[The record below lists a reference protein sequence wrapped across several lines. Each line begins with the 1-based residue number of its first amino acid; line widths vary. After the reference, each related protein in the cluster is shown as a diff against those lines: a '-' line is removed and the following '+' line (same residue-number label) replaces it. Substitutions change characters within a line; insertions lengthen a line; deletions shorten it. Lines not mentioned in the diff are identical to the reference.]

1 MNSTKRQLTALNFM
15 EFSVWGAYLISMGG
29 YLAKVGLAEHIG
41 WFYSVQGFV
50 SLFMP
55 ALLGIVADRFVP
67 AQRLLGISHLLVAL
81 FMAVTGYVGMTKGD
95 SVTFAQLFV
104 PYALGVAFFM
114 PTLALSNS
122 VSYAVLDKAG
132 EDAVK
137 VFPSIRIFGTIGF
150 IVSMWLVDL
159 LGFQHDHRQFF
170 VSAGWSVMLGCY
182 TFTLPSCAV
191 NRNRLHRTFAEAFG
205 LRAFTLFKERR
216 MAVFFLFSMLLG
228 VSLQITNGYANTFIS
243 AFAQVP
249 AYAETFVVRHANI
262 LISLSQVSETL
273 CILLIPY
280 CLQRW
285 GIKTVILIA
294 MLAWTL
300 RFGLFAVGNP
310 GTGVWFFVLSMM
322 VYGIAFDFFNISGS
336 LFVNQ
341 STDAHMRSSAQGL
354 FMMMTNGFGAT
365 IGTLGAQ
372 AVVNAIVY
380 SQPDAATRMEGWQ
393 TVWTI
398 FACYAFVVGILFA
411 LFFKTERTYQ
421 DKNL

>member
-1 MNSTKRQLTALNFM
+1 MSRIKERLIALNFI

-29 YLAKVGLAEHIG
+29 YLAKIGLAEYIG

-55 ALLGIVADRFVP
+55 ALIGMIADRFVP
-67 AQRLLGISHLLVAL
+67 AQRMLGVCHLLTAI
-81 FMAVTGYVGMTKGD
+81 FMTLTGYVGMTQGYD
-95 SVTFAQLFV
+95 ATFAHLFV
-104 PYALGVAFFM
+104 PYALGTAFFM

-122 VSYAVLDKAG
+122 VSYAMLERAG

-150 IVSMWLVDL
+150 ISSMWMVDL
-159 LGFQHDHRQFF
+159 WGFQHDSRQFF
-170 VSAGWSVMLGCY
+170 VSAVWSVMIGCY

-191 NRNRLHRTFAEAFG
+191 SGDRKRRSASEAFG
-205 LRAFTLFKERR
+205 LHAFTLFRERR

-228 VSLQITNGYANTFIS
+228 VSLQITNGYANTFVS
-243 AFAQVP
+243 AFAQIP
-249 AYAETFVVRHANI
+249 AYADTFVVRHANI
-262 LISLSQVSETL
+262 LISLSQISETL
-273 CILLIPY
+273 CILLIPF

-285 GIKTVILIA
+285 GIKKVIFIA
-294 MLAWTL
+294 MMAWAL

-310 GTGVWFFVLSMM
+310 GSGVWCLVLSMI

-341 STDAHMRSSAQGL
+341 STDAHMRSGAQGL

-372 AVVNAIVY
+372 AVVNTFVY
-380 SQPDAATRMEGWQ
+380 SHSDIVSRMEGWQ

-398 FACYAFVVGILFA
+398 FACYALVVGILFA
-411 LFFKTERTYQ
+411 LFFKV
-421 DKNL
+421 KNTMIK

>member
-1 MNSTKRQLTALNFM
+1 MSNIKKRLIALNFM

-55 ALLGIVADRFVP
+55 ALLGVVADRLIP
-67 AQRLLGISHLLVAL
+67 AQRLLGMCHLLVAL
-81 FMAVTGYVGMTKGD
+81 FMTVIGCVGMTRGD
-95 SVTFAQLFV
+95 SITFAQLFV
-104 PYALGVAFFM
+104 PYALGVVFFM

-122 VSYAVLDKAG
+122 VSYAALDKAG
-132 EDAVK
+132 EDTVK
-137 VFPSIRIFGTIGF
+137 TFPSIRVFGTIGF

-159 LGFQHDHRQFF
+159 LGFQHDYRQFF
-170 VSAGWSVMLGCY
+170 VSAAWSVTLGCY
-182 TFTLPSCAV
+182 AFTLPSCTV
-191 NRNRLHRTFAEAFG
+191 NKEGHRRSLTEVFG
-205 LRAFTLFKERR
+205 LRAFTLFRERR
-216 MAVFFLFSMLLG
+216 MAIFLLFSMLLG

-249 AYAETFVVRHANI
+249 AYADTFVVRHANI

-285 GIKTVILIA
+285 GIKKVILIA
-294 MLAWTL
+294 MFAWTL
-300 RFGLFAVGNP
+300 RFGLFVLGNP
-310 GTGVWFFVLSMM
+310 GTGVWLFILSMV

-341 STDAHMRSSAQGL
+341 STDTHMRSSAQGL

-372 AVVNAIVY
+372 AVVNALVY
-380 SQPDAATRMEGWQ
+380 SQSDATARMEGWQ

-411 LFFKTERTYQ
+411 LFFKTEKTTS
-421 DKNL
+421 K

>member
-1 MNSTKRQLTALNFM
+1 MMNRTKGRLIALNFM
-15 EFSVWGAYLISMGG
+15 EFSVWGTYLISMGG
-29 YLAKVGLAEHIG
+29 YLAKIGLAEHIG

-55 ALLGIVADRFVP
+55 ALLGVIADRFVP
-67 AQRLLGISHLLVAL
+67 AQKMLGISHLLTAL
-81 FMAVTGYVGMTKGD
+81 FMTIAGCVGMVKGD

-104 PYALGVAFFM
+104 PYALGVIFFM

-122 VSYAVLDKAG
+122 VSYAVLDRAG

-150 IVSMWLVDL
+150 IVSMWMVDL

-170 VSAGWSVMLGCY
+170 VSAVWSVVLGCY
-182 TFTLPSCAV
+182 AFTLPSCAV
-191 NRNRLHRTFAEAFG
+191 DRNKQKRSLADVFG
-205 LRAFTLFKERR
+205 IRAFSLFRERR

-243 AFAQVP
+243 AFAQIP
-249 AYAETFVVRHANI
+249 AYADTFVVRHANI
-262 LISLSQVSETL
+262 LISLSQISETL
-273 CILLIPY
+273 CILLIPF

-285 GIKTVILIA
+285 GIKNVILIA

-310 GTGVWFFVLSMM
+310 GSGVWLFVLSMV
-322 VYGIAFDFFNISGS
+322 VYGVAFDFFNISGS

-372 AVVNAIVY
+372 SVINAFVY
-380 SQPDAATRMEGWQ
+380 LQPDVATRMEGWQ
-393 TVWTI
+393 TVWLI

-411 LFFKTERTYQ
+411 LFFKTRE
-421 DKNL
+421 DNIK

>member
-1 MNSTKRQLTALNFM
+1 MNRTKGRLIALNFM

-29 YLAKVGLAEHIG
+29 YLAKIGLAEHIV
-41 WFYSVQGFV
+41 WFYSVQGVV

-55 ALLGIVADRFVP
+55 ALMGIVADRFVP
-67 AQRLLGISHLLVAL
+67 AQKMLGMCHLMVACC
-81 FMAVTGYVGMTKGD
+81 MTIAGCVGMTQGD
-95 SVTFAQLFV
+95 GVTFAQLFV

-122 VSYAVLDKAG
+122 VSYSVLARAG
-132 EDAVK
+132 EDPVK
-137 VFPSIRIFGTIGF
+137 VFPSIRVFGTIGF
-150 IVSMWLVDL
+150 IISMWLVDL

-170 VSAGWSVMLGCY
+170 VSAVWSGVLGCY
-182 TFTLPSCAV
+182 AFTLPSCEV
-191 NRNRLHRTFAEAFG
+191 DRSKRKRSFAEAFG

-216 MAVFFLFSMLLG
+216 MAIFFLFSMLLG

-249 AYAETFVVRHANI
+249 AYADTFVVRHANM
-262 LISLSQVSETL
+262 LISLSQISETL
-273 CILLIPY
+273 CILLIPF

-285 GIKTVILIA
+285 GIKRVILIA
-294 MLAWTL
+294 MMAWTL

-310 GTGVWFFVLSMM
+310 GSGVWLFVLSML

-354 FMMMTNGFGAT
+354 FMMMANGFGAT
-365 IGTLGAQ
+365 IGTLSAQ
-372 AVVNAIVY
+372 AVVNALVY
-380 SQPDAATRMEGWQ
+380 SQPDVASRMEGWQ
-393 TVWTI
+393 TVWGI

-411 LFFKTERTYQ
+411 LFFREGKSQ
-421 DKNL
+421 VKGA

>member
-1 MNSTKRQLTALNFM
+1 MNRTKGRLIALNFM

-29 YLAKVGLAEHIG
+29 YLAKIGLAEHIG

-67 AQRLLGISHLLVAL
+67 AQKMLGISHLLTAL
-81 FMAVTGYVGMTKGD
+81 FMATTGCVGMTGGD
-95 SVTFAQLFV
+95 GVTFAQLFV

-122 VSYAVLDKAG
+122 VSYAVLDRAG

-137 VFPSIRIFGTIGF
+137 VFPSIRVFGTIGF
-150 IVSMWLVDL
+150 IVSMWAVDL
-159 LGFQHDHRQFF
+159 LGFQHDYRQFF
-170 VSAGWSVMLGCY
+170 VSAVWSMVLGCY
-182 TFTLPSCAV
+182 AFTLPSCTV
-191 NRNRLHRTFAEAFG
+191 DRNKQRRSLADVFG
-205 LRAFTLFKERR
+205 VRAFTLFRERR

-249 AYAETFVVRHANI
+249 SYADTFVVRHANI
-262 LISLSQVSETL
+262 LISLSQISETL
-273 CILLIPY
+273 CILLIPF

-285 GIKTVILIA
+285 GIKNVILIA

-300 RFGLFAVGNP
+300 RFGLFAVGDP
-310 GTGVWFFVLSMM
+310 GRGVWLFVLSMV

-372 AVVNAIVY
+372 AVVNALVY
-380 SQPDAATRMEGWQ
+380 SQPDVATRMEGWQ
-393 TVWTI
+393 TVWLI

-411 LFFKTERTYQ
+411 LFFKARDNEI
-421 DKNL
+421 K